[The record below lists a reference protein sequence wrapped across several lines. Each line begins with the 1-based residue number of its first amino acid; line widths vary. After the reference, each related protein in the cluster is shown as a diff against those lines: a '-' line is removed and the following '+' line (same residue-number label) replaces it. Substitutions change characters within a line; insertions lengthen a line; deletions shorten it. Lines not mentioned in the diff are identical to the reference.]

1 AVGFSVQHQHHV
13 VPKPATTQSA
23 ASADMGAD
31 VPAYR
36 ALPTVPARASP
47 MARPAVSR
55 HPLKVRAVCLSRA
68 CTDPCGG
75 RGVIP
80 VPTAI
85 AKSGKSLTRFFPEVV
100 VNLRAMPLDPFVI
113 DGELV
118 IEIGKVPDFN
128 ALQMR
133 LHPAESRIR
142 RLASVPPATPAPF
155 ACLLRQLDKPLLARP
170 FSDRRRALEAVAA
183 DMGEGT
189 GLRVT
194 SFTHESR
201 TAKRWLN
208 RRHKSLDGVVSK
220 RLDLAYLPGA
230 RAMLKVKC
238 L

>member
-85 AKSGKSLTRFFPEVV
+85 KVGASAFERCMREVVTPSDVFAAKDREDPMTARGAIYPDLEGKSVIVTGGAQGIGASIV
-100 VNLRAMPLDPFVI
+100 RAFARQKSKVGFI
-113 DGELV
+113 D
-118 IEIGKVPDFN
+118 I
-128 ALQMR
+128 
-133 LHPAESRIR
+133 AEG
-142 RLASVPPATPAPF
+142 PTEE
-155 ACLLRQLDKPLLARP
+155 LARELGGDSNFVDYAIADIRDIP
-170 FSDRRRALEAVAA
+170 ALKAA
-183 DMGEGT
+183 IELLT
-189 GLRVT
+189 
-194 SFTHESR
+194 E
-201 TAKRWLN
+201 
-208 RRHKSLDGVVSK
+208 RHGQADVLVNN
-220 RLDLAYLPGA
+220 
-230 RAMLKVKC
+230 
-238 L
+238 